1 MTDEK
6 KTKTVELSKDL
17 LFMVTIQTLRA
28 LILLYTQRGKLLS
41 QSKLFAWLRFFISC
55 TNNFAND

>member
-6 KTKTVELSKDL
+6 KKKTVELSKDL
-17 LFMVTIQTLRA
+17 LFMATIQTLRV

-41 QSKLFAWLRFFISC
+41 QSKSFACLRFFISC
-55 TNNFAND
+55 TNNFVND